1 MDPQRQ
7 SRPEAGAYQILQ
19 GVLADLVKAERALA
33 IVQEAAPDSERATH
47 LDHVRTAISAV
58 RAVVSPES
66 EGVTLL

>member
-7 SRPEAGAYQILQ
+7 SVPEAGAYRILEV
-19 GVLADLVKAERALA
+19 VLADLVKAERALA
-33 IVQEAAPDSERATH
+33 SVQEAAPDSQRAAH

-58 RAVVSPES
+58 RAVIAPES